1 MKPDKIAIEPTYKKE
16 NGVWT
21 LSLEAIPIPIHFR
34 PRQKSIVCL
43 PPEASAGNHRH
54 QRTEIFVGIGEELEI
69 VWLDKGGEQKSEK
82 MNPSGKLFVFK
93 VPPYLPH
100 AIRNNSKKHSAFLL
114 EHASTALRDVE
125 EASVI

>member
-16 NGVWT
+16 NGVWA

-34 PRQKSIVCL
+34 PRKKSIICL
-43 PPEASAGNHRH
+43 PPESTAGNHKH

-69 VWLDKGGEQKSEK
+69 VWLDKDGEQKSDL
-82 MNPSGKLFVFK
+82 MNPKGKLYVFK

-100 AIRNNSKKHSAFLL
+100 AIRNNSTKHSAYLL
-114 EHASTALRDVE
+114 EHASTTQREVE
-125 EASVI
+125 AIKVI